1 MSVMTKILTELA
13 FMVWDIYWGLAL
25 GFILS
30 SLIRA
35 FVSTESISARLGKD
49 SIAAVGLSTLFGAIS
64 SSCSYAAA
72 SMART
77 LMIKGSTW
85 SNAVAFMVAST
96 NLVFEIFVVIV
107 SLLGWAFFGGEVI
120 GGLFFIIISAILI
133 SRFFPSK
140 VKEEAKE
147 NISKSEGKMS
157 DDPHAHHHMETK
169 SSCCHH
175 NMKMDNNDDKK
186 LSLSAKL
193 KTASG
198 HYYMDVTMVGKDI
211 LIGLVVA
218 AILMVLVPD
227 TFWRGL
233 FLTGNS
239 ALPHFAVLSWNAI
252 VGILIAIFA
261 FVCSVGNIVL
271 AAVLWKGGI
280 SFGGVIAFILS
291 DLVTIPML
299 MVFRKYYGNK
309 TMWYLLGILVVSI
322 FSTSLFLD
330 YSFAALHW
338 IPKPSASGM
347 QMATEH
353 FEWNYQTWL
362 NLFFIP
368 VSVIYFYWG
377 RKSMK

>member
-1 MSVMTKILTELA
+1 MNVLTNILSQLA
-13 FMVWDIYWGLAL
+13 YMVWDIYWGLAL

-35 FVSTESISARLGKD
+35 FVSTESITSRLGKD
-49 SIAAVGLSTLFGAIS
+49 SVAALSLSTLFGAIS

-72 SMART
+72 SMARA
-77 LMIKGSTW
+77 LQIKGATW

-96 NLVFEIFVVIV
+96 NLVFEIFIVIV

-120 GGLFFIIISAILI
+120 GGLFFIIVSAILI

-140 VKEEAKE
+140 IKDEAQEHLIAPEAK
-147 NISKSEGKMS
+147 KSA
-157 DDPHAHHHMETK
+157 DPHAHHHMEK
-169 SSCCHH
+169 SCCHH
-175 NMKMDNNDDKK
+175 DMKMNNAMGTKESPNF
-186 LSLSAKL
+186 LANL

-211 LIGLVVA
+211 LIGLVVS

-227 TFWRGL
+227 AFWKGL
-233 FLTGNS
+233 FLSGNS
-239 ALPHFAVLSWNAI
+239 TLPHFVILSWNAI
-252 VGILIAIFA
+252 VGIFIAIIA
-261 FVCSVGNIVL
+261 FVCSVGNIVM
-271 AAVLWKGGI
+271 AAVLWNGGI

-309 TMWYLLGILVVSI
+309 TMWYLLTILVISI
-322 FSTSLFLD
+322 FATSLFLD

-338 IPKPSASGM
+338 IPKTHPGGM
-347 QMATEH
+347 QMTGRH
-353 FEWNYQTWL
+353 FSWNYQTWL

-368 VSVIYFYWG
+368 VSLAYYYWG

>member
-1 MSVMTKILTELA
+1 MNVITNILSQLA
-13 FMVWDIYWGLAL
+13 HMIWDIYWGLAL

-49 SIAAVGLSTLFGAIS
+49 SITAISLSTLFGAIS

-96 NLVFEIFVVIV
+96 NLVFEIFIVIV
-107 SLLGWAFFGGEVI
+107 TLLGWVFFGGEVI
-120 GGLFFIIISAILI
+120 GGLFFIIISAIII
-133 SRFFPSK
+133 SRFFPAK
-140 VKEEAKE
+140 VKDEAAAH
-147 NISKSEGKMS
+147 ITASEGEKAN
-157 DDPHAHHHMETK
+157 DPHAHHHTE
-169 SSCCHH
+169 SSCCQHS
-175 NMKMDNNDDKK
+175 MKMDTKEAHPDKP
-186 LSLSAKL
+186 SLLTKL
-193 KTASG
+193 KEARG

-211 LIGLVVA
+211 LIGLVVS
-218 AILMVLVPD
+218 AILMVVVPD
-227 TFWRGL
+227 AFWKSL
-233 FLTGNS
+233 FLSGNS
-239 ALPHFAVLSWNAI
+239 SLPHFIVLSWNAI
-252 VGILIAIFA
+252 VGIFIAIIA

-271 AAVLWKGGI
+271 AAVLWQGGI

-309 TMWYLLGILVVSI
+309 TMWYLLIILVVSI
-322 FSTSLFLD
+322 FFTSLFLD
-330 YSFAALHW
+330 YSFAALNW
-338 IPKPSASGM
+338 IPKAHTGV
-347 QMATEH
+347 QMASEH
-353 FEWNYQTWL
+353 FIWNYQTWL

-368 VSVIYFYWG
+368 VSLIYFYWG

>member
-1 MSVMTKILTELA
+1 MTKILTELA

-157 DDPHAHHHMETK
+157 DDPHAHHHME
-169 SSCCHH
+169 
-175 NMKMDNNDDKK
+175 
-186 LSLSAKL
+186 L
-193 KTASG
+193 KA
-198 HYYMDVTMVGKDI
+198 
-211 LIGLVVA
+211 LV
-218 AILMVLVPD
+218 AI
-227 TFWRGL
+227 
-233 FLTGNS
+233 
-239 ALPHFAVLSWNAI
+239 I
-252 VGILIAIFA
+252 I
-261 FVCSVGNIVL
+261 
-271 AAVLWKGGI
+271 
-280 SFGGVIAFILS
+280 
-291 DLVTIPML
+291 
-299 MVFRKYYGNK
+299 
-309 TMWYLLGILVVSI
+309 
-322 FSTSLFLD
+322 
-330 YSFAALHW
+330 
-338 IPKPSASGM
+338 
-347 QMATEH
+347 
-353 FEWNYQTWL
+353 
-362 NLFFIP
+362 
-368 VSVIYFYWG
+368 
-377 RKSMK
+377 

>member
-1 MSVMTKILTELA
+1 MNVITNILSQLA
-13 FMVWDIYWGLAL
+13 HMIWDIYWGLAL

-49 SIAAVGLSTLFGAIS
+49 SVTAISLSTLFGAIS

-96 NLVFEIFVVIV
+96 NLVFEIFIVIV
-107 SLLGWAFFGGEVI
+107 TLLGWAFFGGEVI
-120 GGLFFIIISAILI
+120 GGLFFIVISAIFI
-133 SRFFPSK
+133 SWLFPAK
-140 VKEEAKE
+140 VKDEAKE
-147 NISKSEGKMS
+147 HIEASEGNKS
-157 DDPHAHHHMETK
+157 GDPHAHHQME

-175 NMKMDNNDDKK
+175 DMKMDTEDGHSHKPGLLTN
-186 LSLSAKL
+186 L

-211 LIGLVVA
+211 LIGLIVSAV
-218 AILMVLVPD
+218 LMVVVPD
-227 TFWRGL
+227 AFWKGL
-233 FLTGNS
+233 FLSGNS
-239 ALPHFAVLSWNAI
+239 SLPHFVVLSWNAI
-252 VGILIAIFA
+252 VGIFIAIIA
-261 FVCSVGNIVL
+261 FVCSVGNIVM
-271 AAVLWKGGI
+271 AAVLWQGGI

-299 MVFRKYYGNK
+299 MVFRKYYGNR
-309 TMWYLLGILVVSI
+309 TMWYLLIILVVSI
-322 FSTSLFLD
+322 FFTSLFLD

-338 IPKPSASGM
+338 IPKAHTGM
-347 QMATEH
+347 QMSSEH
-353 FEWNYQTWL
+353 FSWNYQTWL

-368 VSVIYFYWG
+368 VSLVYFYWG

>member
-1 MSVMTKILTELA
+1 MNVIIHILSELA
-13 FMVWDIYWGLAL
+13 YMVWDIYWGLAL

-35 FVSTESISARLGKD
+35 FVSTESISSRLGKN
-49 SIAAVGLSTLFGAIS
+49 SVASLGLSTLFGAIS

-96 NLVFEIFVVIV
+96 NLVFEIFIVIV

-140 VKEEAKE
+140 VKDEAKE
-147 NISKSEGKMS
+147 HIAESEGEKS
-157 DDPHAHHHMETK
+157 NDPHAHHNMGT
-169 SSCCHH
+169 SCCHH
-175 NMKMDNNDDKK
+175 KMTMDDKEETNK
-186 LSLSAKL
+186 SGLFTKL

-218 AILMVLVPD
+218 SILMVLVPD
-227 TFWRGL
+227 AFWRGL
-233 FLTGNS
+233 FLSGNS
-239 ALPHFAVLSWNAI
+239 SLPHFLVLSWNAI
-252 VGILIAIFA
+252 VGIFVAIIA
-261 FVCSVGNIVL
+261 FVCSVGNIVM
-271 AAVLWKGGI
+271 AAVLWQGGI

-299 MVFRKYYGNK
+299 MVFRKYYGSR
-309 TMWYLLGILVVSI
+309 TMRY
-322 FSTSLFLD
+322 
-330 YSFAALHW
+330 
-338 IPKPSASGM
+338 
-347 QMATEH
+347 
-353 FEWNYQTWL
+353 
-362 NLFFIP
+362 
-368 VSVIYFYWG
+368 
-377 RKSMK
+377 

>member
-347 QMATEH
+347 QMTAEH
-353 FEWNYQTWL
+353 FECNYQTWL

>member
-1 MSVMTKILTELA
+1 MNVVTNILSQLA
-13 FMVWDIYWGLAL
+13 YMVWDIYWGLAL

-35 FVSTESISARLGKD
+35 FISTESISARLGKD
-49 SIAAVGLSTLFGAIS
+49 SITALSLSTLFGAIS

-72 SMART
+72 SMARA
-77 LMIKGSTW
+77 LMIKGATW

-96 NLVFEIFVVIV
+96 NLVFEIFIVIV

-120 GGLFFIIISAILI
+120 GGLFFIIVSAILI
-133 SRFFPSK
+133 SRFFPAK
-140 VKEEAKE
+140 VKDEAQEHLTAPEAK
-147 NISKSEGKMS
+147 KS
-157 DDPHAHHHMETK
+157 DDPHAHHHMEK
-169 SSCCHH
+169 SCCHH
-175 NMKMDNNDDKK
+175 ELKMDDAQEHKDNSNF
-186 LSLSAKL
+186 LTNL

-211 LIGLVVA
+211 LIGLVVS

-227 TFWRGL
+227 AFWKGL
-233 FLTGNS
+233 FLSGNS
-239 ALPHFAVLSWNAI
+239 NLPHFVVLSWNAI
-252 VGILIAIFA
+252 VGIFIAIIA
-261 FVCSVGNIVL
+261 FVCSVGNIVM
-271 AAVLWKGGI
+271 AAVLWQGGI

-309 TMWYLLGILVVSI
+309 TMWYLLAILVVSI
-322 FSTSLFLD
+322 FLTSLFLD

-338 IPKPSASGM
+338 IPKAHTGGM
-347 QMATEH
+347 QMTDRH
-353 FEWNYQTWL
+353 FSWNYQTWL

-368 VSVIYFYWG
+368 VSLIYFYWG
-377 RKSMK
+377 KKSMK

>member
-1 MSVMTKILTELA
+1 MNVITNIFAQLA
-13 FMVWDIYWGLAL
+13 YMVWDIYWGLAL

-35 FVSTESISARLGKD
+35 FISTESISARLGKD
-49 SIAAVGLSTLFGAIS
+49 SATALSLSTLFGAIS

-72 SMART
+72 SMARA
-77 LMIKGSTW
+77 LMIKGATW

-96 NLVFEIFVVIV
+96 NLVFEIFIVIV

-133 SRFFPSK
+133 SRFFPAK
-140 VKEEAKE
+140 VKDEANE
-147 NISKSEGKMS
+147 RIAASEGEKS
-157 DDPHAHHHMETK
+157 NDSHANHSME

-175 NMKMDNNDDKK
+175 NMKMETKEAHPEK
-186 LSLSAKL
+186 AGAFTKL
-193 KTASG
+193 KEASG

-211 LIGLVVA
+211 LIGLVVS

-227 TFWRGL
+227 AFWKGL
-233 FLTGNS
+233 FLSGNS
-239 ALPHFAVLSWNAI
+239 TLPHFVVLSWNAV
-252 VGILIAIFA
+252 VGIFIAIIA
-261 FVCSVGNIVL
+261 FVCSVGNIVM
-271 AAVLWKGGI
+271 AAVLWQGGI

-299 MVFRKYYGNK
+299 MVFRKYYGNR
-309 TMWYLLGILVVSI
+309 TMWYLLIILVISI
-322 FSTSLFLD
+322 FATSLFLD

-338 IPKPSASGM
+338 IPKAHSSGM
-347 QMATEH
+347 QMSSRH
-353 FEWNYQTWL
+353 FSWNYQTWL

-368 VSVIYFYWG
+368 LSLIYFYWG

>member
-1 MSVMTKILTELA
+1 MSVITNILLQL
-13 FMVWDIYWGLAL
+13 FHMVWDIYWGLAL

-35 FVSTESISARLGKD
+35 FVSTESISAKLGKD
-49 SIAAVGLSTLFGAIS
+49 SVTSVGLSTLFGAIS

-85 SNAVAFMVAST
+85 SNAVVFMVAST
-96 NLVFEIFVVIV
+96 NLVFEIFIVIV

-120 GGLFFIIISAILI
+120 GGIFFIIISAILI
-133 SRFFPSK
+133 RWFFPSK
-140 VKEEAKE
+140 VKDEAKE
-147 NISKSEGKMS
+147 HIETSESKNS
-157 DDPHAHHHMETK
+157 DDPHTHHHME

-175 NMKMDNNDDKK
+175 DMKMEKDDDHNHH
-186 LSLSAKL
+186 SPFFAKL

-211 LIGLVVA
+211 LIGLIVA

-227 TFWRGL
+227 AFWKGL

-239 ALPHFAVLSWNAI
+239 ALPHFLVLSWNAI
-252 VGILIAIFA
+252 IGILIAIFA
-261 FVCSVGNIVL
+261 FVCSVGNIVM
-271 AAVLWKGGI
+271 AAVLWQGGI

-299 MVFRKYYGNK
+299 MVFRKYYGNR
-309 TMWYLLGILVVSI
+309 TMWYLLIILVVSI
-322 FSTSLFLD
+322 FFTSLFLD
-330 YSFAALHW
+330 YSFAALNW
-338 IPKPSASGM
+338 IPKAHTGGM
-347 QMATEH
+347 QMTNEG
-353 FEWNYQTWL
+353 FKWNYQTWL

-368 VSVIYFYWG
+368 LSLAYFYWG
-377 RKSMK
+377 RKGMK

>member
-1 MSVMTKILTELA
+1 MSVIIKIISQLA

-35 FVSTESISARLGKD
+35 FVSTESISARLGKN
-49 SIAAVGLSTLFGAIS
+49 SVTALGLSTLFGAIS

-96 NLVFEIFVVIV
+96 NLVFEIFIVIV
-107 SLLGWAFFGGEVI
+107 SLLGWSFFGGEVI
-120 GGLFFIIISAILI
+120 GGIFFIIISAILI
-133 SRFFPSK
+133 RWLFPAK
-140 VKEEAKE
+140 VKEEANEQIKV
-147 NISKSEGKMS
+147 SEGKKT
-157 DDPHAHHHMETK
+157 DDPQAHHQME

-175 NMKMDNNDDKK
+175 DMKMDDDHEHNN
-186 LSLSAKL
+186 SSGFIAKL

-211 LIGLVVA
+211 LIGLVVS

-227 TFWRGL
+227 AFWKGL
-233 FLTGNS
+233 FLSGNS
-239 ALPHFAVLSWNAI
+239 SLPHFVVLSWNAI

-261 FVCSVGNIVL
+261 FVCSVGNIVM
-271 AAVLWKGGI
+271 AAVLWQGGI

-291 DLVTIPML
+291 DLVTVPML
-299 MVFRKYYGNK
+299 MVFRKYYGNR
-309 TMWYLLGILVVSI
+309 TMWYLLIILVVSI
-322 FSTSLFLD
+322 FFTSLFLD

-338 IPKPSASGM
+338 IPKSHTGGM
-347 QMATEH
+347 QMTGEH

-362 NLFFIP
+362 NIFFIP
-368 VSVIYFYWG
+368 VSLVYFFWG

>member
-1 MSVMTKILTELA
+1 MSVITNIISQLA
-13 FMVWDIYWGLAL
+13 HMVWDIYWGLAL

-49 SIAAVGLSTLFGAIS
+49 SVTAISLSTVFGAIS

-77 LMIKGSTW
+77 LMIKGATW

-96 NLVFEIFVVIV
+96 NLVFEIFIVIV

-120 GGLFFIIISAILI
+120 GGLVFIIISAILI
-133 SRFFPSK
+133 SWIFPLK

-147 NISKSEGKMS
+147 HIAASEGKKS
-157 DDPHAHHHMETK
+157 DDPHAHHQTEK
-169 SSCCHH
+169 SCCHH
-175 NMKMDNNDDKK
+175 DMKMDTKDEHADKP
-186 LSLSAKL
+186 SLLTKL
-193 KTASG
+193 KEASG
-198 HYYMDVTMVGKDI
+198 HYYMDVTMVGTDI
-211 LIGLVVA
+211 LIGLAVS
-218 AILMVLVPD
+218 AILMVVVPD
-227 TFWRGL
+227 GFWKGL
-233 FLTGNS
+233 FLSGNS
-239 ALPHFAVLSWNAI
+239 SLPHFLVLSWNAI
-252 VGILIAIFA
+252 IGIFIAIIA
-261 FVCSVGNIVL
+261 FVCSVGNIVM
-271 AAVLWKGGI
+271 AAVLWQGGI

-299 MVFRKYYGNK
+299 MVFRKYYGNR
-309 TMWYLLGILVVSI
+309 TMWYLLIILVVSI
-322 FSTSLFLD
+322 FFTSLFLD

-338 IPKPSASGM
+338 IPKAHSGGM
-347 QMATEH
+347 QMASKH
-353 FEWNYQTWL
+353 FSWNYQTWL

-368 VSVIYFYWG
+368 VSLVYFYWG